1 MLRDRLSEEARLAAG
16 GADGPAGEGGGGGEG
31 PSRQHLMGLAA
42 IGKEQVEE
50 IVVTYR
56 TLQDPLAL
64 SSSSSA
70 SSLGQPAAAAFPLSS
85 YSRLM
90 PSLTREQTAVVCR
103 WLVANSALGRA
114 RGTVLKWLV
123 DAGDKQV
130 SGTTTDHKEDRRNKL
145 SVHRDGREAVC
156 TGSFLAPPPFS
167 FPARS

>member
-16 GADGPAGEGGGGGEG
+16 GAEGPAGGGGGGGEG

-42 IGKEQVEE
+42 IGKERVEE

-64 SSSSSA
+64 TSSST

-130 SGTTTDHKEDRRNKL
+130 RDWCSRRGYG
-145 SVHRDGREAVC
+145 SIEYQCIFRGSSSP
-156 TGSFLAPPPFS
+156 TGVLLPPQSPHV
-167 FPARS
+167 FPSSHES